1 MWKRGTPLKAA
12 KPVFEGESKDVGV
25 WPVVSHRPEGTHVVA
40 YRSKTFFTATF
51 WYRLK
56 DGRTV
61 QLPLQESAKLHGFFK
76 GEVLYSLREAWTV
89 EGKTYPVGTLL
100 TSRLDDLLAGK
111 VGTPVVVYT
120 PTSRSSVQSIA
131 MTKDDIY
138 IALLDTVKGVLLRGT
153 LNTDRTWTLDPVSL
167 PKNGSLRV
175 VSHTSFDDLIF
186 INFEDFKTPD
196 VLYAYQ
202 GGDGSP

>member
-1 MWKRGTPLKAA
+1 MLLS
-12 KPVFEGESKDVGV
+12 VENIL
-25 WPVVSHRPEGTHVVA
+25 HRNILVPPEGWA
-40 YRSKTFFTATF
+40 
-51 WYRLK
+51 
-56 DGRTV
+56 V

-76 GEVLYSLREAWTV
+76 GEVLYSLREEWTV

-167 PKNGSLRV
+167 P
-175 VSHTSFDDLIF
+175 VS
-186 INFEDFKTPD
+186 
-196 VLYAYQ
+196 
-202 GGDGSP
+202 